1 MAGRCGAPNLCGAA
15 GAGLAGSPEHQ
26 EKPVISTAALVRST
40 ALVATGAAITL
51 PLSAGF
57 GPLPAG
63 PFIAGPVPA
72 AAAPFAQ
79 VTGSA
84 GEPAGDAH
92 HSAPAALRSAAR
104 GSVGSTSAAA
114 DVAHDTR
121 TATTVTA
128 GHAPSPA
135 AQSPAAQSPQQT
147 GTAAPTS
154 AANPVET
161 VRQPLTGSVQAC
173 PGAPASAGVQVQRG
187 DVLTLRVRPVL
198 RTPSATT
205 RTVREAV
212 EVSLPDPRALLED
225 PASAQVSPGGTTG
238 ASVHLPVVDR
248 ALAQTTVR
256 ATAPEPE
263 RVREAA
269 EQDVTTV
276 RSGLPSLRVHVGTT
290 TTEVTASTWV
300 STAAAAGALSFD
312 LTGRE
317 GTSCTTVTWS
327 LAR

>member
-26 EKPVISTAALVRST
+26 EKAVISTAALVRST

-57 GPLPAG
+57 APLPAG
-63 PFIAGPVPA
+63 PFVAGPVPA

-79 VTGSA
+79 VTGPA

-114 DVAHDTR
+114 DVAHDTG

-128 GHAPSPA
+128 QHAPSQP
-135 AQSPAAQSPQQT
+135 AQSPQQT
-147 GTAAPTS
+147 GTAAPTP
-154 AANPVET
+154 AASPVEA

-205 RTVREAV
+205 RTAGEAV

-256 ATAPEPE
+256 ATAPQPE

-276 RSGLPSLRVHVGTT
+276 RSGLPSLQVHVGTT
-290 TTEVTASTWV
+290 TTQVTASTWV

-312 LTGRE
+312 LTGSE
-317 GTSCTTVTWS
+317 GTSCTTVRWS